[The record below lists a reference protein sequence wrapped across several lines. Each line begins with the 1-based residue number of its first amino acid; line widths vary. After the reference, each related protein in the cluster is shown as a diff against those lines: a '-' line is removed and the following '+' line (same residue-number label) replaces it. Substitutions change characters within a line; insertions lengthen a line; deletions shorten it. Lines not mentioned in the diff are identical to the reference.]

1 MPGGIWKG
9 YTDICQLM
17 AYDGFILYS
26 KMCKIMNNNFLKP
39 LNQYYNEMLQS
50 IEKSV
55 FIS

>member
-9 YTDICQLM
+9 YTDIGQLM